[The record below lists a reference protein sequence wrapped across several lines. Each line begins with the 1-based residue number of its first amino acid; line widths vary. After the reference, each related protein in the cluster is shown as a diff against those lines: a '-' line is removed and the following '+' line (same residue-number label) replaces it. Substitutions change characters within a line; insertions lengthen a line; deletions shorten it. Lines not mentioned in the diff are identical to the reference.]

1 MAGASASVPEEPS
14 GTKAGLARVMLH
26 IFRRNGTQ
34 DATPIERG
42 DASIVVTHI
51 LTKFLKRLLHAEKP
65 RLLDL
70 GRLSGSNIEF
80 FAQRGCRVQVEDLLL
95 ALEPEDSSDPPS
107 GAGGDGTIQAT
118 AASNDREARGGI
130 VAATDAPVPPASI
143 GRGDS
148 TAVPIPPRQASG
160 EARRPAGVAA
170 GQVAAGLRP
179 GARPSRR
186 IVLPPRTFASQ
197 ASRAGGALEQN
208 RPRPRQPASF
218 AAKNDL
224 LPTRFAYPDETF
236 DALVAWDIF
245 NYYDPGAMTL
255 LAAEARRI
263 LKPGGLLL
271 GYFHARRPEG
281 PETPR
286 RYRILDEGRVAC
298 DRQPGPPLRRH
309 VYQNRDIEKMF
320 MGLSIVELYFL
331 KNATRELLMEKKTGR
346 PPVTRALVR
355 QATPRPK
362 FTIE

>member
-1 MAGASASVPEEPS
+1 
-14 GTKAGLARVMLH
+14 MLH
-26 IFRRNGTQ
+26 LFRRNGTQ
-34 DATPIERG
+34 DGTPIERG
-42 DASIVVTHI
+42 DGSIVVSHI
-51 LTKFLKRLLHAEKP
+51 LTKFLKRLRHAEKP

-95 ALEPEDSSDPPS
+95 ALETEEPR
-107 GAGGDGTIQAT
+107 GAPARAGADGTVPAST
-118 AASNDREARGGI
+118 AANDREAPGGI
-130 VAATDAPVPPASI
+130 VAATDAVDPPYSPA
-143 GRGDS
+143 RGDS
-148 TAVPIPPRQASG
+148 TAVPASSRQASG
-160 EARRPAGVAA
+160 DALRPAGMATAA
-170 GQVAAGLRP
+170 TPPVHRP

-197 ASRAGGALEQN
+197 AARAG
-208 RPRPRQPASF
+208 RPSEAERLRSRQPASF
-218 AAKNDL
+218 AAKNAL

-320 MGLSIVELYFL
+320 IGLSIVELYFL
-331 KNATRELLMEKKTGR
+331 KNATRELLMEKKTVR
-346 PPVTRALVR
+346 PPVARSLVR
-355 QATPRPK
+355 QATPKPK

>member
-1 MAGASASVPEEPS
+1 
-14 GTKAGLARVMLH
+14 MLH

-34 DATPIERG
+34 DGTPIERG
-42 DASIVVTHI
+42 DGSIVVSHI
-51 LTKFLKRLLHAEKP
+51 LTKFLKRLRHTEKP

-95 ALEPEDSSDPPS
+95 ALETEEPRDAPS
-107 GAGGDGTIQAT
+107 GAGGD
-118 AASNDREARGGI
+118 S
-130 VAATDAPVPPASI
+130 PVPGVSPAVPAS
-143 GRGDS
+143 S
-148 TAVPIPPRQASG
+148 HQASG
-160 EARRPAGVAA
+160 DALRPAGVATDA
-170 GQVAAGLRP
+170 NAAVHRP

-197 ASRAGGALEQN
+197 APRAGRSSEED
-208 RPRPRQPASF
+208 RPRSRQPAPM
-218 AAKNDL
+218 ATKNAL

-245 NYYDPGAMTL
+245 NYFDPGAMTL

-298 DRQPGPPLRRH
+298 DGQPGPPLRRH

-331 KNATRELLMEKKTGR
+331 KNATRELLMEKKTAR
-346 PPVTRALVR
+346 PPVARSLVR
-355 QATPRPK
+355 QAAPKPK